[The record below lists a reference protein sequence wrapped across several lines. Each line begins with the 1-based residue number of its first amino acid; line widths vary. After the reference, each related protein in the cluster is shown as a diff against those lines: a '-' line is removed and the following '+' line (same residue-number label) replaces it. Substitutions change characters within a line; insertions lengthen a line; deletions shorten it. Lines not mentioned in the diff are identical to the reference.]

1 MKHFLKGNIMNFRQH
16 MKFMYGFLIALCLMG
31 FTQRAFALPDL
42 FHPIAHG
49 QDLLVN
55 FIIEPLIDKNN
66 QGNAIAAVSSIFLQG
81 LLVIGAI
88 LFIYTI
94 ITSTTNTALQGE
106 LMGKKSAMSYTV
118 ARNVMGVGMI
128 IPFTGGFAVIQ
139 HIVIWLAVQGVYL
152 GDKAWE
158 NFVDNQPLNT
168 QVIINKS
175 VSLKIIDSMKPIVLS
190 HLCYLEME
198 ERAKRG
204 VEGYR
209 SLNMTV
215 TGGNKL
221 GELHQSLARDP
232 NYKSAYT
239 LFQAQMNNDNLR
251 SANNLTQHGAYT
263 KKILESKVNSISIGY
278 VDRSKPNL
286 SREMTEG
293 FCGQFALLTQKV
305 GSSSYEEVKTISN
318 GEKSKKNTYINDLSS
333 GNINFLRSVANI
345 IDLDGMK
352 NRIQDLHEEE
362 YAKLIGSGKNGQL
375 GYAKDI
381 AQAIFDN
388 PRVDE
393 AVIAQKIV
401 DKANQYM
408 TSIANG
414 AMKEAEKFS
423 KETSFGNGVA
433 DAMKK
438 DGIASAGAWYWAIV
452 SQGSNLTDVI
462 NTPPILITNKIV
474 DFNDKNNVLLNAKPQ
489 IDSMNPSSGSGG
501 SSGSRIDNVMLSSA
515 LSNADAKLDRALYL
529 ITDSNVYA
537 NTGLTMAN
545 ASYNQSRENGKIIQL
560 FTGEKVAPIGVEDFL
575 YKADEN
581 PVITVHKLGKK
592 VLFWFT
598 LVLDGAAGGTLGAS
612 GASLLFPFIIGMLIP
627 AIVMVYYI
635 PLLPFVL
642 WMGSLIGWVVMVI
655 QALFGAPLWML
666 AHLIPDKESFI
677 GRQGQGYMMILSLFI
692 RPILMVIGLVVSLQL
707 LNPIGKLI
715 NSFFGFT
722 ALTVLGGV
730 NLMWLI
736 GLLAVLGIYAMVLQ
750 NTVKKIFSLIHVIPD
765 SLLQWFGGND
775 QKILGEYANGIEQGA
790 QQGLGQMGSGL
801 STIGHRMAMG
811 GGMVGG
817 MSGAVAGAA
826 KVAGASGTNTA
837 RELNGMSGM
846 GNIGGN
852 ATSSGSGNA
861 NNPLSKG
868 LDEITQFMHGTQ
880 DKPGAMARMAEA
892 ERTGVQ
898 PSTPT
903 LDGMFNQAFGGPIG
917 DTGILNN
924 VGGQGRTLEQMAR
937 NESNFGQA
945 KTDYNAWSNLGEN
958 LQKRILDSGA
968 TNFAD
973 SSGRLHMVP
982 PELLSP
988 ETRQS
993 IKMTD
998 AQVDAVTSGRETS
1011 VNRMVNNSG
1020 MEAAQSRIEQIS
1032 HARDQAIYNGNTFD
1046 VAKGEV
1052 FTPAEVSVSER
1063 YKVK

>member
-1 MKHFLKGNIMNFRQH
+1 MNFRQH
-16 MKFMYGFLIALCLMG
+16 IKFVYGFLIALCLMG
-31 FTQRAFALPDL
+31 FTQNAFALPDL

-55 FIIEPLIDKNN
+55 FIIEPLIDGDNR
-66 QGNAIAAVSSIFLQG
+66 GNAIAAVSSIFLQG

-175 VSLKIIDSMKPIVLS
+175 VSLKIVDSMKPIVLS
-190 HLCYLEME
+190 QLCYLEMKD
-198 ERAKRG
+198 RLDKG
-204 VEGYR
+204 DIEGYQK
-209 SLNMTV
+209 LKMTIS
-215 TGGNKL
+215 GGDKL
-221 GELHQSLARDP
+221 GTLHTNLVNDP
-232 NYKSAYT
+232 KYKSAYT
-239 LFQAQMNNDNLR
+239 LFQNQLNSGSVK
-251 SANNLTQHGAYT
+251 SANNVNQFGAYQ
-263 KKILESKVNSISIGY
+263 KQIEKSQVNTISIGY
-278 VDRSKPNL
+278 IDPSKAKL
-286 SREMTEG
+286 SRESTMS
-293 FCGQFALLTQKV
+293 FCGQFSLLTQKV
-305 GSSSYEEVKTISN
+305 GSSSYEEIYSDSN
-318 GEKSKKNTYINDLSS
+318 GEKSEKNTYVKDLHS
-333 GNINFLRSVANI
+333 GEIKFLKSIANI
-345 IDLDGMK
+345 IDLDGVK
-352 NRIQDLHEEE
+352 NRIQDLHEAE
-362 YAKLIGSGKNGQL
+362 YAKLIGTKDKL
-375 GYAKDI
+375 GYASRV
-381 AQAIFDN
+381 AQKIFDN
-388 PRVDE
+388 PRVEDDE
-393 AVIAQKIV
+393 IANEILDV
-401 DKANQYM
+401 ANEY
-408 TSIANG
+408 TKSIAS
-414 AMKEAEKFS
+414 AAKDVVVEFS
-423 KETSFGNGVA
+423 KKTSFGNNVA
-433 DAMKK
+433 EAMKK

-452 SQGSNLTDVI
+452 SQGSNLTEVI

-474 DFNDKNNVLLNAKPQ
+474 DFNDKNNVLLKAKK
-489 IDSMNPSSGSGG
+489 SSGS
-501 SSGSRIDNVMLSSA
+501 SNSSRIDDVMLSSA
-515 LSNADAKLDRALYL
+515 LESADAKLDRALFL

-537 NTGLTMAN
+537 NSGLSVAN
-545 ASYNQSRENGKIIQL
+545 ASYNQSRENGKIIQI

-575 YKADEN
+575 YRADEN

-598 LVLDGAAGGTLGAS
+598 LVLDGVAGGTLGAS
-612 GASLLFPFIIGMLIP
+612 GASILFPFIIGMLIP

-635 PLLPFVL
+635 PLLPFIL

-666 AHLIPDKESFI
+666 AHLIPDKESFV

-730 NLMWLI
+730 NLIWFI
-736 GLLAVLGIYAMVLQ
+736 GLLAIMGVYAMILQ

-790 QQGLGQMGSGL
+790 QQGLSQMGSGL

-811 GGMVGG
+811 GGMAGG
-817 MSGAVAGAA
+817 AASAASGSAKAGA
-826 KVAGASGTNTA
+826 GNTA
-837 RELNGMSGM
+837 KQMSGMSGM
-846 GNIGGN
+846 GSN
-852 ATSSGSGNA
+852 
-861 NNPLSKG
+861 LSKG
-868 LDEITQFMHGTQ
+868 LEEITQFM
-880 DKPGAMARMAEA
+880 PGAMGKMAEA

-898 PSTPT
+898 PSTPII
-903 LDGMFNQAFGGPIG
+903 DGMFDKAFGGPVG
-917 DTGILNN
+917 DTEILNGVRGN
-924 VGGQGRTLEQMAR
+924 SSSAGAQSSSSSVGSQSGAQKAR
-937 NESNFGQA
+937 NEDNFNKV
-945 KTDYNAWSNLGEN
+945 KTDYNAWSNLGST
-958 LQKRILDSGA
+958 LQKQILNSGA

-982 PELLSP
+982 PDLLSS
-988 ETRQS
+988 EAKQGVN
-993 IKMTD
+993 MTE
-998 AQVDAVTSGRETS
+998 AQVSAVTSGRGTS
-1011 VNRMVNNSG
+1011 MNRMVSNFG
-1020 MEAAQSRIEQIS
+1020 EEAAQNKIAQIS
-1032 HARDQAIYNGNTFD
+1032 QAREQAINSGNTFD
-1046 VAKGEV
+1046 VSKQQV
-1052 FTPAEVSVSER
+1052 LTPTEVSASGN
-1063 YKVK
+1063 YKK